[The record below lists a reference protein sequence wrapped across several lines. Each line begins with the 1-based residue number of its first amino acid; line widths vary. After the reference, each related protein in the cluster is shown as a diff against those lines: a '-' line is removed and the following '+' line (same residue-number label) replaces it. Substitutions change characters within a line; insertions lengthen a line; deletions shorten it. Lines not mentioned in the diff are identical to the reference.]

1 MTLTPLAVR
10 CNIAHLGVVVYIVY
24 FIPGLTGLVLD
35 FATIAGIYMG
45 YAALCAVGVVCAARC
60 T

>member
-1 MTLTPLAVR
+1 VTLTPLAVR
-10 CNIAHLGVVVYIVY
+10 YNIAYLSVVVWIVY

-45 YAALCAVGVVCAARC
+45 YAARCVVGVVCAARC